1 MTLTYIEE
9 KLSIDVPFRV
19 ECGQVHLDPVMV
31 LDFGLQLL
39 HRELLQ
45 LRHAHY
51 LHVGVLEC
59 LIERINNSNKGER
72 SRER

>member
-1 MTLTYIEE
+1 MNQHRLKISRKSILTLTYIEE

-19 ECGQVHLDPVMV
+19 ECGQVQLDLVVV

-45 LRHAHY
+45 LRHVHH
-51 LHVGVLEC
+51 LHV
-59 LIERINNSNKGER
+59 
-72 SRER
+72 